1 MTIVKIEQMKEEE
14 EKESSGRCDK
24 RGRPGGR
31 SVLSATGK
39 PPALSQDLVAIFLEI
54 FVVVLR
60 FSFFWEKDI
69 YLLYRV
75 KSHLML
81 GDKIVTFKSLRLKPE
96 HITKRNFYQFCK
108 KLKKEKKKS
117 KQEIKGA
124 IKHKRDQVGITTRK
138 CGRGHLSGL
147 R

>member
-1 MTIVKIEQMKEEE
+1 MTIVKIEQMKEEK

-39 PPALSQDLVAIFLEI
+39 PPAISQDLVAI

-81 GDKIVTFKSLRLKPE
+81 GDEIVTSKSLRLKPE
-96 HITKRNFYQFCK
+96 HITKRNFYQFCE

-117 KQEIKGA
+117 KQEIKRA
-124 IKHKRDQVGITTRK
+124 IKHKCDQVGISTRK

-147 R
+147 Q